1 MRAEEKGRWEALGL
15 GLYRRAAVAY
25 KEGGAGHGDYLPYGR
40 FPSGAVDR
48 RLAIGVAPLTG
59 QGKENTRRRKEGKV
73 RH

>member
-1 MRAEEKGRWEALGL
+1 
-15 GLYRRAAVAY
+15 VAY